1 MIVIEN
7 NYKRHY
13 FPSPDHIA
21 VTCKG
26 KKLIIEIDSRD
37 KSEHIEHEYKDVKT
51 AEIAKTIVCRQLER
65 CWDNYIIINF
75 NLVQSDE

>member
-13 FPSPDHIA
+13 FSSPDHIA
-21 VTCKG
+21 VTCKE
-26 KKLIIEIDSRD
+26 KKMIIEIDCGD
-37 KSEHIEHEYKDVKT
+37 KSEQIEHEYKNIKT
-51 AEIAKTIVCRQLER
+51 AEIAKTLVCRQLEQY
-65 CWDNYIIINF
+65 WDNYIIINL